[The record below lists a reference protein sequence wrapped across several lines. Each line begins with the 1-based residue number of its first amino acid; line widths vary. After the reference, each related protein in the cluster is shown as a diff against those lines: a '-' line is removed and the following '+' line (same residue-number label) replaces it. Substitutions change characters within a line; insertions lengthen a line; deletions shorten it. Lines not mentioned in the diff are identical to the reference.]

1 MFAVDKNGT
10 GSMDKVNVISCFAPH
25 NLLQIGNVTFVVG
38 SEFNVSCF
46 NCLLSNCNFALDDG
60 QSVMVVHNQHLL

>member
-46 NCLLSNCNFALDDG
+46 NCLLSNCVSTLYES
-60 QSVMVVHNQHLL
+60 QPVMVVH